1 MKAVARVVVYLIGL
15 MVLAGAAGFIF
26 TPAQMLE
33 NFAIQTTRVDGWGTL
48 RADLGGPFLGI
59 AWFTFVGA
67 QAGKSKWLLV
77 PVVFMATFLIGRIIH
92 LALDGV
98 TQPGITSFVIEAV
111 MLVGLEGSR
120 RVLNKS

>member
-1 MKAVARVVVYLIGL
+1 MTTVARIVVYLVGAL
-15 MVLAGAAGFIF
+15 LVFGAAGFIF

-33 NFAIQTTRVDGWGTL
+33 NFAINVTRVDGWGTL

-77 PVVFMATFLIGRIIH
+77 PVLFMVTFLIGRTLH
-92 LALDGV
+92 LAMDGV
-98 TQPGITSFVIEAV
+98 TQPGIMSFVIEAV
-111 MLVGLEGSR
+111 LLVALEGSR
-120 RVLNKS
+120 RVLHKA